1 MSITSVF
8 ILIVNVIASFIIFI
22 NIGRNMI
29 IIIVPVSFIVNIGT
43 PDYHSII
50 VIIVDYNDKDNA
62 RGKVVL

>member
-1 MSITSVF
+1 
-8 ILIVNVIASFIIFI
+8 
-22 NIGRNMI
+22 MI
-29 IIIVPVSFIVNIGT
+29 IIIVPVCFIVNIGT